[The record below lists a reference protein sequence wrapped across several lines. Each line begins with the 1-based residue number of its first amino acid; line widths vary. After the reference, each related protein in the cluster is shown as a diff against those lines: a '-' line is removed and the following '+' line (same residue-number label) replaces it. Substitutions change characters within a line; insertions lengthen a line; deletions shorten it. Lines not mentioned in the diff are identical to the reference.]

1 MKGPPAYIA
10 GTMSRR
16 SFKSW
21 LPRRIPTDPP
31 AGVEPA
37 PPAIKSARKATPAPG
52 RGASPKPR
60 AARKK
65 RATPASKAAPEAE
78 SAPGSKAAP
87 EVESAPASK
96 AAPEPDSAPE
106 PEAERPI
113 GAPALIE
120 VFTDEARLFAEV
132 DLGGERLSDVLNR
145 EDEVQAFSIDRGTN
159 GSNPHESIAL
169 SVESILLAIAPP
181 QPSYAARRLHRPRHW
196 VEIKIGGHEVLGNL
210 HVPAGAQPGGYLLRV
225 NPKFVA
231 LTEAEI
237 HTDSDAWRTDVVIV
251 NMRQV
256 DKLTEVSRTPESYAY
271 ETDPQRYDRAE

>member
-1 MKGPPAYIA
+1 M
-10 GTMSRR
+10 R
-16 SFKSW
+16 S
-21 LPRRIPTDPP
+21 
-31 AGVEPA
+31 AA
-37 PPAIKSARKATPAPG
+37 
-52 RGASPKPR
+52 PKPR

-65 RATPASKAAPEAE
+65 RATPASEAAPKPRA
-78 SAPGSKAAP
+78 
-87 EVESAPASK
+87 APASEAAPK
-96 AAPEPDSAPE
+96 PRAASAREAAPEPDSAPE
-106 PEAERPI
+106 PELERPI

-132 DLGGERLSDVLNR
+132 DLSGERLSDVLNR

-159 GSNPHESIAL
+159 GSTPHQSIAL

-210 HVPAGAQPGGYLLRV
+210 HVPAGAQPDGYLVRV

-237 HTDSDAWRTDVVIV
+237 HTDRDDWRTEVVLV

-256 DKLTEVSRTPESYAY
+256 DSLTEVSRGPDSYAY
-271 ETDPQRYDRAE
+271 ETAPQRYDLAE